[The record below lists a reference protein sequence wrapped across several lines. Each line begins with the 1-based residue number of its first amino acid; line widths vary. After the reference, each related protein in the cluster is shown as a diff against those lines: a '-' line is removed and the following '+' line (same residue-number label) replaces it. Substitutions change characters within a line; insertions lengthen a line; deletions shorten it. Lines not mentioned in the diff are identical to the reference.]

1 MECHVALDVTQPYFS
16 AENTRSSDM
25 PLRTSHRLRSGC
37 RRRRGA
43 GGVRSPLL
51 QGCRC
56 DCECEGCRGAVLSM
70 AQVPMRLR
78 PLQWRNGWPVHR
90 MAASLPGGRSM
101 KARNAFARVGPM
113 SDLART
119 KRLSLVC
126 LLAMSHL
133 GATFTGFDGVKSV
146 AHRRAILAERC
157 TDGQAPADAMH
168 HCAEHRLRPEEFFID
183 PLNSCSE
190 LTILVRPKILLRGE
204 ASWIRSFFLSERLSF
219 ARHRQ
224 RSIIQN

>member
-1 MECHVALDVTQPYFS
+1 MTAS
-16 AENTRSSDM
+16 AR
-25 PLRTSHRLRSGC
+25 
-37 RRRRGA
+37 
-43 GGVRSPLL
+43 
-51 QGCRC
+51 
-56 DCECEGCRGAVLSM
+56 AVE
-70 AQVPMRLR
+70 APCY
-78 PLQWRNGWPVHR
+78 QWRRFPCVCVRCSGGTAGPYTAWRP
-90 MAASLPGGRSM
+90 ACPGGRSM